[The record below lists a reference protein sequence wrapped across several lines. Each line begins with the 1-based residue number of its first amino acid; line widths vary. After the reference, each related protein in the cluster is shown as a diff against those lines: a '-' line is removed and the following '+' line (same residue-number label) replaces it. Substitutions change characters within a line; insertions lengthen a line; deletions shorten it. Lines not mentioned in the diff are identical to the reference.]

1 MSNNK
6 TLEILGYTALGVFII
21 GIGVGLVYLAYL
33 RYNIVKETEERCKK
47 RDVLIE
53 EWKKIPENERKEL
66 KSEFGQIDIGELF
79 GLWLIKKAIKENKTE
94 EEYNTE
100 FKKAI
105 EKMDVKMYK
114 ALEIWESKRFEK
126 LDKRLKKLEESM
138 AEQDAELRAIR
149 KDNEEQKKFNEE
161 QDAELRAI
169 RKDQEEIRQ
178 DHERIEE
185 EWDAKIDALEEKAT
199 DAGPEFDKKLEKYF
213 KECGFY
219 TDIARMTKQVQ
230 GMRVQAEEVAQSYRD
245 EIKEYKA
252 LNKQWEKE
260 IERDRAINQKMV
272 ETIKMI
278 KEVEED
284 RDIIIT
290 LLKDGDEETAEFFGK
305 LIEPKFEEMR
315 KLTGELDDLNNL
327 KFQMSNPDC
336 VLKMEV
342 NDREIL

>member
-1 MSNNK
+1 MSSKK

-21 GIGVGLVYLAYL
+21 GIGVGLAYIVYL
-33 RYNIVKETEERCKK
+33 RYNIVKETEERCRK
-47 RDVLIE
+47 RKVLIN
-53 EWKKIPENERKEL
+53 EWKKIPEDERKEL
-66 KSEFGQIDIGELF
+66 QDEFGQIDIGIDIRELF

-94 EEYNTE
+94 EEYNAG
-100 FKKAI
+100 FKKAEEEMNI
-105 EKMDVKMYK
+105 RMDI
-114 ALEIWESKRFEK
+114 AFDIRI
-126 LDKRLKKLEESM
+126 RKKF

-149 KDNEEQKKFNEE
+149 KDNEEQ
-161 QDAELRAI
+161 DARLEAI
-169 RKDQEEIRQ
+169 RK
-178 DHERIEE
+178 DHERIEQE
-185 EWDAKIDALEEKAT
+185 REAKIDALREKIT

-219 TDIARMTKQVQ
+219 ADIARMTKQVQ

-252 LNKQWEKE
+252 LNKQWGED
-260 IERDRAINQKMV
+260 IERNRAINQKLLEAMK
-272 ETIKMI
+272 II
-278 KEVEED
+278 KEIEED

-315 KLTGELDDLNNL
+315 KLKGELDDLNNL

-342 NDREIL
+342 NDREIV